1 MRRGAPSKY
10 DPKNTPRLAG
20 WLARDGKID
29 DEIADALGITRSTL
43 AEWKKKY
50 PELSDALRKNKDV
63 VDRQV
68 EDSLLKRAMGYD
80 YEKTELEVH
89 VVGDKEFKKKKVI
102 QMHVS
107 PDPVSCIFWLKNRK
121 PDAWRADIKTLDFE
135 KGKGEINQLFDQM
148 KKEAPV
154 AAST

>member
-1 MRRGAPSKY
+1 MKRGAPSKY

-20 WLARDGKID
+20 WLARDGKTD
-29 DEIADALGITRSTL
+29 DEIAEALGIRRSTL

-68 EDSLLKRAMGYD
+68 EDSLLKRAIGYD
-80 YEKTELEVH
+80 YEKTEIEAQMVGGKEV
-89 VVGDKEFKKKKVI
+89 KKKKVT

-107 PDPVSCIFWLKNRK
+107 PDPISCFFWLKNRK
-121 PDAWRADIKTLDFE
+121 PDVWRADMKAMDFE
-135 KGKGEINQLFDQM
+135 KAKGEINQMFDQM
-148 KKEAPV
+148 KAEAAV
-154 AAST
+154 APST